1 MKMNISI
8 INFKI
13 ILFNIK
19 KKKTKLKINLLLNK
33 KFKNF

>member
-19 KKKTKLKINLLLNK
+19 KKTKLKINLLLNK